1 MKMINVLRL
10 KMTVDI
16 PIDNPG
22 KTSTVVD
29 ASASA
34 EKLIAA
40 AQQVGEV
47 WTKLHFQRVQTPET
61 AEQSDPSDPA
71 PGGPGE

>member
-1 MKMINVLRL
+1 MKMINVLRIA
-10 KMTVDI
+10 MTVDI

-22 KTSTVVD
+22 KTSRVVD

-34 EKLIAA
+34 EKLIEAA
-40 AQQVGEV
+40 KKVGQVESKV
-47 WTKLHFQRVQTPET
+47 HFQRVRTPET
-61 AEQSDPSDPA
+61 AEESEPSDAA

>member
-1 MKMINVLRL
+1 MKMINVLRIT
-10 KMTVDI
+10 MTVDI

-40 AQQVGEV
+40 AEKVGQVESKV
-47 WTKLHFQRVQTPET
+47 HFQRVRVPET
-61 AEQSDPSDPA
+61 AGETNPSDGE